1 MKSNIVYQYFKKT
14 GNSQTIYIQVDTLTL
29 KGSQLIVPDKGE
41 PTIEEVEF
49 GANILE
55 SLVENEYIP
64 ANALE
69 FHLILKGLA

>member
-1 MKSNIVYQYFKKT
+1 MKSNIVYQYFKKEES
-14 GNSQTIYIQVDTLTL
+14 GNTIYIQVDTITL
-29 KGSQLIVPDKGE
+29 KGTQLTVPKTGDMQL
-41 PTIEEVEF
+41 EEVDF

-55 SLVENEYIP
+55 SLQENGYTA

>member
-1 MKSNIVYQYFKKT
+1 MKSNIVYQYFKKEEG
-14 GNSQTIYIQVDTLTL
+14 GNTIYIQVDTLTL
-29 KGSQLIVPDKGE
+29 KGTQLTVPKQGDME
-41 PTIEEVEF
+41 LEDVDF

-55 SLVENEYIP
+55 SLQENGYTA

>member
-1 MKSNIVYQYFKKT
+1 MKSNIVYQYFKKET
-14 GNSQTIYIQVDTLTL
+14 NESTIFIQVDTIQL
-29 KGSQLIVPDKGE
+29 KGSQLTVPKEGDME
-41 PTIEEVEF
+41 LEEVDF

-55 SLVENEYIP
+55 SLQENGYTA